1 MLARLRLLHISP
13 HKQLSF
19 ALHIGSLEGGVVTAI
34 GFAPVG
40 SLPEERRAH
49 SVLLG
54 HAAVFAIGATSFV
67 QVANVTATALSVVC
81 LLLVPAWLLM
91 THRGADLVPLVL
103 AALGWI
109 SFLAS
114 CLVNDVSVLWPNAV
128 APAAFGLYFIGL
140 TVLTGRAVD
149 SIVAVLAGLAAGTV
163 VYFLTQGF
171 ELTHTGNFLDF
182 WKYGIASAVTILVVF
197 GLTLARVPSLVPPA
211 ALAVV
216 GLASLGLNYRS
227 HALVCVLASA
237 ILLINRFLGSRLRRG
252 WQFAGL
258 IMVGLVFAYVMP
270 IAARAGVFG
279 PALQRKTVEQDAFNV
294 PLLLAGRTE
303 PPMNI
308 TAILERPLLGW
319 GSAMNL
325 TPDAY
330 THAQHL
336 AIRMGFSPTFPF
348 EVLWRLPPSNYS
360 ATHSILLGSWAEGG
374 VLAVLLPAS
383 LLVAC
388 LGIVWNF
395 TRLGR
400 WAPLGVTVA
409 LQGIWDLMYGP
420 WQYNMIP
427 TFACIALLFA
437 AIHFRGSRS
446 EPPTRQ

>member
-1 MLARLRLLHISP
+1 
-13 HKQLSF
+13 
-19 ALHIGSLEGGVVTAI
+19 VTDT

-49 SVLLG
+49 SVFFG
-54 HAAVFAIGATSFV
+54 HAAVFVMGVTSSV
-67 QVANVTATALSVVC
+67 QVANVTVTALSVVC
-81 LLLVPAWLLM
+81 LLLVPGWLLM

-103 AALGWI
+103 AALSWI

-128 APAAFGLYFIGL
+128 APAAFGLYLMGL

-149 SIVAVLAGLAAGTV
+149 SIAAVLAGLATGTLV
-163 VYFLTQGF
+163 FFVTQGI

-182 WKYGIASAVTILVVF
+182 WKYGVASAVTILVVF
-197 GLTLARVPSLVPPA
+197 GLTMARAPALVQPA
-211 ALAVV
+211 ALAVF

-237 ILLINRFLGSRLRRG
+237 ILFINHLLGSRIRRG

-270 IAARAGVFG
+270 IAARAGLFG
-279 PALQRKTVEQDAFNV
+279 SALQRKTVEQDAFGV

-303 PPMNI
+303 PPMSI
-308 TAILERPLLGW
+308 TAIVERPLLGW

-325 TPDAY
+325 TPDVY
-330 THAQHL
+330 TQAEHL

-348 EVLWRLPPSNYS
+348 DVLWRLPPSDYS
-360 ATHSILLGSWAEGG
+360 AMHSILLGSWAEGG

-427 TFACIALLFA
+427 TFACIALLFS
-437 AIHFRGSRS
+437 AIHFRGPRTES
-446 EPPTRQ
+446 PTGR

>member
-1 MLARLRLLHISP
+1 
-13 HKQLSF
+13 
-19 ALHIGSLEGGVVTAI
+19 LEGGVVTDTGI
-34 GFAPVG
+34 APVDA
-40 SLPEERRAH
+40 LPENRRAH
-49 SVLLG
+49 SVFLG
-54 HAAVFAIGATSFV
+54 HAAVFAIGATSSV
-67 QVANVTATALSVVC
+67 QVANVTVTALSVVC
-81 LLLVPAWLLM
+81 LLLVPGWLLM
-91 THRGADLVPLVL
+91 THRGVDLVPLVL

-128 APAAFGLYFIGL
+128 APAAFGLYLMGL
-140 TVLTGRAVD
+140 TVLTGRAVE
-149 SIVAVLAGLAAGTV
+149 SIAAVLAGLAAGTLV
-163 VYFLTQGF
+163 FFLTQGI

-182 WKYGIASAVTILVVF
+182 WKYGIASAVTILVIF
-197 GLTLARVPSLVPPA
+197 GLTMAHAPALVLPA
-211 ALAVV
+211 ALAVL

-237 ILLINRFLGSRLRRG
+237 TLFINYALGSRIRRG

-258 IMVGLVFAYVMP
+258 IVVGLVFAYAMP
-270 IAARAGVFG
+270 IAARAGLFG
-279 PALQRKTVEQDAFNV
+279 SVLQRKTVEQDAFNV

-303 PPMNI
+303 PPMSL

-319 GSAMNL
+319 GSAINL
-325 TPDAY
+325 TPDVY
-330 THAQHL
+330 TQAEHL

-348 EVLWRLPPSNYS
+348 DALWRLPPSDYS
-360 ATHSILLGSWAEGG
+360 AMHSILLGSWAEGG
-374 VLAVLLPAS
+374 VLAVLLPAA

-409 LQGIWDLMYGP
+409 LQGIWDLLYGP

-427 TFACIALLFA
+427 TFACIALLFSA
-437 AIHFRGSRS
+437 MHFCGPRS
-446 EPPTRQ
+446 DRPTGR

>member
-1 MLARLRLLHISP
+1 M
-13 HKQLSF
+13 
-19 ALHIGSLEGGVVTAI
+19 TAT

-40 SLPEERRAH
+40 SLPEKRRAH

-54 HAAVFAIGATSFV
+54 HAAVFAIGATSSI
-67 QVANVTATALSVVC
+67 QVANVTVTALSVVC

-91 THRGADLVPLVL
+91 THRGVDLVPLVL
-103 AALGWI
+103 AAFGWI

-128 APAAFGLYFIGL
+128 APAAFGLYLMGL

-149 SIVAVLAGLAAGTV
+149 SIAAVLAGLAVGTV
-163 VYFLTQGF
+163 VFFLTQGI

-182 WKYGIASAVTILVVF
+182 WKYGIASAVTILIVF
-197 GLTLARVPSLVPPA
+197 GLTMARVPALVQPA
-211 ALAVV
+211 ALAVL

-227 HALVCVLASA
+227 HALVCILASA
-237 ILLINRFLGSRLRRG
+237 ILFINHVLGSRLRRG

-258 IMVGLVFAYVMP
+258 IVVGLVFSYVMP
-270 IAARAGVFG
+270 IAARAGLFG
-279 PALQRKTVEQDAFNV
+279 SALQRKTVEQDAFNV

-303 PPMNI
+303 PPMTI

-325 TPDAY
+325 TPDVY
-330 THAQHL
+330 TQAQHL

-348 EVLWRLPPSNYS
+348 DVFWELPVSNYS

-395 TRLGR
+395 MRLGR

-409 LQGIWDLMYGP
+409 LQGIWDLLYGP

-427 TFACIALLFA
+427 TFACIALLFS

-446 EPPTRQ
+446 ESPTRR